1 MKESGIGKENVLS
14 FELKELGLNSE
25 NPGRVKTSQPNFF
38 SDLNSSLSSFAVWG
52 CGFSWFLFLFF
63 FFSVTDIF
71 LAIVSLVCCSLSP
84 LGGANCLKKIV
95 ILSLGK

>member
-52 CGFSWFLFLFF
+52 CGFSWVLFLFF
-63 FFSVTDIF
+63 FFFSDRYF
-71 LAIVSLVCCSLSP
+71 LGYFFFSMLLSFTFRRSK
-84 LGGANCLKKIV
+84 L
-95 ILSLGK
+95 